1 MNNEFSFKEL
11 YDVALTAPIPITLG
25 QKTFT
30 PGEPIIYF
38 DKITLAAL
46 SEIKS
51 TKSATGGYEK
61 KRRKRK

>member
-25 QKTFT
+25 QKTFAS
-30 PGEPIIYF
+30 GEPIIYF

-51 TKSATGGYEK
+51 AKNATGGYEN
-61 KRRKRK
+61 